1 MEKNQ
6 KENWII
12 AIAVAI
18 IYLTVSILFDLWA
31 FSWIIWVAYA
41 IYRFVVRQLTSS
53 LTILYLHTKQL
64 TLGLL
69 EIYSGSGTNVKV
81 S

>member
-53 LTILYLHTKQL
+53 LTILYPYIQ
-64 TLGLL
+64 
-69 EIYSGSGTNVKV
+69 GSQ
-81 S
+81 SQD

>member
-1 MEKNQ
+1 MKTIESTVAINKKQAEFYNT
-6 KENWII
+6 KKKNWII

-41 IYRFVVRQLTSS
+41 IYRFIVR
-53 LTILYLHTKQL
+53 
-64 TLGLL
+64 
-69 EIYSGSGTNVKV
+69 
-81 S
+81 

>member
-31 FSWIIWVAYA
+31 FSWIIWIAYA
-41 IYRFVVRQLTSS
+41 IYRFIVR
-53 LTILYLHTKQL
+53 
-64 TLGLL
+64 
-69 EIYSGSGTNVKV
+69 
-81 S
+81 

>member
-41 IYRFVVRQLTSS
+41 IYRFIVRQLTSS
-53 LTILYLHTKQL
+53 LTILYPYIQ
-64 TLGLL
+64 
-69 EIYSGSGTNVKV
+69 GSQ
-81 S
+81 SQD

>member
-1 MEKNQ
+1 MENTK
-6 KENWII
+6 KKNWII

-41 IYRFVVRQLTSS
+41 IYRFIVR
-53 LTILYLHTKQL
+53 
-64 TLGLL
+64 
-69 EIYSGSGTNVKV
+69 
-81 S
+81 

>member
-18 IYLTVSILFDLWA
+18 IYLAVSILFDLWA
-31 FSWIIWVAYA
+31 FSWIVWVAYA
-41 IYRFVVRQLTSS
+41 IYRFVVR
-53 LTILYLHTKQL
+53 
-64 TLGLL
+64 
-69 EIYSGSGTNVKV
+69 
-81 S
+81 

>member
-1 MEKNQ
+1 MENTK
-6 KENWII
+6 KKNWII

-53 LTILYLHTKQL
+53 LTILYPYIQ
-64 TLGLL
+64 
-69 EIYSGSGTNVKV
+69 SSQ
-81 S
+81 SQD